1 MMVMNLVNVFFQSK
15 HLYRIIVGLEMFIP
29 FRELHQEDKENFIRR
44 VIQAIGSFL
53 IHEERL

>member
-1 MMVMNLVNVFFQSK
+1 MNLVNVFFQSK